1 MESWINCVEYKMME
15 VFDWI
20 VLAIFLF
27 ICMFYLIQ
35 FIKGCF
41 VCPKERESIIV
52 ERLGQYNTTLGAGIN
67 CIIPVLDR
75 MKVVKVKYLIS
86 ENGVVH
92 LRERSSHIITTQNEV
107 MDFPMQLALLRA
119 CHF

>member
-27 ICMFYLIQ
+27 ICLFYLIQ

-107 MDFPMQLALLRA
+107 MDFPMQLVLLRA